1 VLARVAGERLTPRR
15 AQAAADGWVP
25 ADESWSW
32 NQTLMDVG
40 ALRCRPTAPWC
51 VDCPLRGVC
60 AWHLDGHP
68 EPDPAVGTAGA
79 SGRQGR
85 FAGSDRQGRGRLMA
99 AMARGPLA
107 VADVAS
113 TAGWPEDP
121 GRASRVIGDL
131 VAEGL
136 ASRID
141 GHYLLG

>member
-1 VLARVAGERLTPRR
+1 
-15 AQAAADGWVP
+15 
-25 ADESWSW
+25 
-32 NQTLMDVG
+32 
-40 ALRCRPTAPWC
+40 
-51 VDCPLRGVC
+51 LRGVC
-60 AWHLDGHP
+60 AWHHDGHS

-85 FAGSDRQGRGRLMA
+85 VAGSDRQGRGRLMA

-113 TAGWPEDP
+113 TAGWADDP
-121 GRASRVIGDL
+121 GRASRVVDDL